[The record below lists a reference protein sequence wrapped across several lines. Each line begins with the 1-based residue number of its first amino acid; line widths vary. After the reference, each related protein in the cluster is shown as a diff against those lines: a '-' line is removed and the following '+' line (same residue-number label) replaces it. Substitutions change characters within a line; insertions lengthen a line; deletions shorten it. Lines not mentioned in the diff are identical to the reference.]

1 MPPDLFEALLNP
13 TAPLPASWPTGA
25 WGAFLLFLF
34 PIGGG
39 IPTGVLVARAGG
51 VSPPITALLYFFSDV
66 IMAFTTEPMLIFLRW
81 LGKRVPPIGRLGD
94 RLARFTGQTGLRDGG
109 KRGPLGLI
117 LVSLTL
123 DPTAG
128 RAAAAAAGH
137 GFVPGWTLAIIGDM
151 IYFVLLMVST
161 LWVSSVVGDDRV
173 TLGAVLLAMWLVPF
187 LIRRWRSRAAAE
199 ARPASVAPAPAGQ
212 PGATQ
217 PLVLAAELAPS
228 PRQAGRSPQ
237 AAARKRRGG
246 RRR

>member
-1 MPPDLFEALLNP
+1 MRGRYATGWKWPEDTTAPHTSPTPDGSVTPLAAPGRNVEHSAERLYFRVPPMPPDLFEALLNP

-66 IMAFTTEPMLIFLRW
+66 IMAFPTEPMLIFLRW
-81 LGKRVPPIGRLGD
+81 LGKRVPPIGRLGA

-137 GFVPGWTLAIIGDM
+137 GFVPGWTIAIIGDM
-151 IYFVLLMVST
+151 IYFVLLMAST

-173 TLGAVLLAMWLVPF
+173 TLGAVLIAMWLVPF
-187 LIRRWRSRAAAE
+187 
-199 ARPASVAPAPAGQ
+199 
-212 PGATQ
+212 
-217 PLVLAAELAPS
+217 
-228 PRQAGRSPQ
+228 
-237 AAARKRRGG
+237 
-246 RRR
+246 